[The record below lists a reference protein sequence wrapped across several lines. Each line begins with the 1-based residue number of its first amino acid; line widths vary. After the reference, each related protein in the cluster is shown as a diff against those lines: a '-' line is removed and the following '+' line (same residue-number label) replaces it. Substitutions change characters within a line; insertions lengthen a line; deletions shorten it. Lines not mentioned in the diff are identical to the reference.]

1 MYEHLR
7 SEMIAKLITKF
18 PKEDVDL
25 IMSVVDRV
33 MMNYN
38 VEQKSTAVQ
47 IYDSSTYDAIKMYLM
62 CRKAEGLQDGSM
74 DNLRYTLNRFADTV
88 GKPLKEISTNDIRG
102 YLFLYQQRENV
113 KACTVDKIRQRIN
126 SFFNWCANEGIISYN
141 PAARVAKI
149 KAAKSDRRAL
159 TEEELE
165 YCRNQCLTLRDKA
178 LLEVLYSTG
187 ARVSEVSRINIKD
200 IDWNHGSVRVFG
212 KNSEWYTVYLNA
224 RAIVSL
230 KTYLKERKDSC
241 PALFVTERSP
251 SRRLDVY
258 SLRNAIEKIGKRA
271 DLEIVLSPH
280 VLRHTMATMALQHG
294 TPLEIVQRMLNHKNP
309 ATTQIYA
316 ELNKLDVEA
325 AHRRAVI

>member
-1 MYEHLR
+1 MYEHVR
-7 SEMIAKLITKF
+7 SEIISKLIMKF
-18 PKEDVDL
+18 PKDDVDL
-25 IMSVVDRV
+25 VMTVLDRIMI
-33 MMNYN
+33 NYD
-38 VEQKSTAVQ
+38 VTQKETAIQ
-47 IYDSSTYDAIKMYLM
+47 LYDSSLYEAIKMYLL
-62 CRKAEGLQDGSM
+62 CRKAEGLQEGSLG
-74 DNLRYTLNRFADTV
+74 NIKYTLKRFADTV
-88 GKPLKEISTNDIRG
+88 GKPLKEITTNDIRS
-102 YLFLYQQRENV
+102 YLFLYQNKENV
-113 KACTVDKIRQRIN
+113 RACTVDKIRQRIDT
-126 SFFNWCANEGIISYN
+126 FFKWCVGEDLVLYN
-141 PAARVAKI
+141 PASRVQKI
-149 KAAKSDRRAL
+149 KAAKSNRRAL

-187 ARVSEVSRINIKD
+187 ARVSEISRINIKD

-230 KTYLKERKDSC
+230 KTYLKERKDFC

-251 SRRLDVY
+251 ARRLDVY

-316 ELNKLDVEA
+316 EMNKVDVEA